1 MTLLRAAPHNSVS
14 DVWNRYSE
22 FLRKP
27 PELSFAWHDAHTDAR
42 AWLIINSLRG
52 GAAGGGTRMRAG
64 CDPREV
70 VYLSKAMEL
79 KFAIAG
85 PFIGGAKTGIDF
97 DPADPRKSEVLER
110 WYTAIMPYL
119 RERYGTGGDLGI
131 DEMTDVI
138 PAFQRLG
145 LRHPQEGVVRGHLQ
159 PAADEFEKIIERL
172 DTGVTAPAEDGLQ
185 FTVSDV
191 VTGFGVAHAIAEYYK
206 RTARDLTAAR
216 VTLEGFGNVGAA
228 CALYLARWGARVVAI
243 RDAEKALIAPA
254 GLSVSDVEH
263 LIRTRRGKLLPN
275 EDVRIAHTRVSER
288 FLNTAADVFVCA
300 AISGSLD
307 ESVMNQLSASGVK
320 TIACGANQPFAESKM
335 GSTQVAQYA
344 DQRFAILPDILA
356 NLGMARTFSYLMEP
370 GAQPV
375 ATSALAAVEA
385 TITST
390 LDEVLNR
397 SVNPDAGLL
406 ANTLGLALDRVGT

>member
-1 MTLLRAAPHNSVS
+1 M
-14 DVWNRYSE
+14 
-22 FLRKP
+22 
-27 PELSFAWHDAHTDAR
+27 
-42 AWLIINSLRG
+42 
-52 GAAGGGTRMRAG
+52 
-64 CDPREV
+64 
-70 VYLSKAMEL
+70 
-79 KFAIAG
+79 
-85 PFIGGAKTGIDF
+85 
-97 DPADPRKSEVLER
+97 
-110 WYTAIMPYL
+110 
-119 RERYGTGGDLGI
+119 
-131 DEMTDVI
+131 
-138 PAFQRLG
+138 
-145 LRHPQEGVVRGHLQ
+145 RGHLH
-159 PAADEFEKIIERL
+159 PGADEFEKIIERL
-172 DTGVTAPAEDGLQ
+172 DNGVTAPAEDGLQ

-254 GLSVSDVEH
+254 GLTVSDVEH
-263 LIRTRRGKLLPN
+263 LIRTRRGKLLPS
-275 EDVRIAHTRVSER
+275 EDVRIVHTRVSER
-288 FLNTAADVFVCA
+288 FLNTPADVFVCA
-300 AISGSLD
+300 AISGSID
-307 ESVMNQLSASGVK
+307 ESVMAQLSASGVR
-320 TIACGANQPFAESKM
+320 TIACGANQPFAEAKM

-397 SVNPDAGLL
+397 SINPDAGLL